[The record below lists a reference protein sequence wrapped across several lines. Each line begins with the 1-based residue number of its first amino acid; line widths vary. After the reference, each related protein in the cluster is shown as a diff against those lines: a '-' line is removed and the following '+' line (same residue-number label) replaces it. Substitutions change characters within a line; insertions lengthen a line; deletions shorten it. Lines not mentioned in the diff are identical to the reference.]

1 MSSEFLFS
9 FLMFFQVQID
19 SIRQSGFYQLLEEK
33 YPQVTEQINE
43 IQSDKEVQEIL
54 KLTGLK
60 IDDFESFSLTLE
72 GLEGI
77 SKMKELGRSPKIG

>member
-33 YPQVTEQINE
+33 YPQISEGMKSIE
-43 IQSDKEVQEIL
+43 SEDEVQDFL

-60 IDDFESFSLTLE
+60 FDNMQQVF
-72 GLEGI
+72 
-77 SKMKELGRSPKIG
+77 